1 MADVWLAR
9 YHVPWSQVHP
19 GSGGGQRGAVHL
31 HRVIDNDETR
41 LAVEDWAVTELV
53 ALTGRQ
59 TRIKRRGG
67 DALCRGG
74 NAGRGWYER
83 PPHVG
88 ELADERCPRCAEMAE
103 RYGVEWPTEPQPDDA
118 GL

>member
-1 MADVWLAR
+1 VWLAR

-19 GSGGGQRGAVHL
+19 GSGGGQRGGVHL
-31 HRVIDNDETR
+31 HHPTDITEQRR
-41 LAVEDWAVTELV
+41 LAYEDYAVTELV
-53 ALTGRQ
+53 ALTGR
-59 TRIKRRGG
+59 RITIRRRGG

-74 NAGRGWYER
+74 HAGRGWYER
-83 PPHVG
+83 PPHTG
-88 ELADERCPRCAEMAE
+88 ELADERCARCVEMAV

>member
-31 HRVIDNDETR
+31 HRVADG
-41 LAVEDWAVTELV
+41 EDLAVTELV
-53 ALTGRQ
+53 AFTGRR
-59 TRIKRRGG
+59 TRILRRGA

-83 PPHVG
+83 PPYPG
-88 ELADERCPRCAEMAE
+88 ELADERCSRCAEMAE
-103 RYGVEWPTEPQPDDA
+103 RYCVEWPTEPQPDDA